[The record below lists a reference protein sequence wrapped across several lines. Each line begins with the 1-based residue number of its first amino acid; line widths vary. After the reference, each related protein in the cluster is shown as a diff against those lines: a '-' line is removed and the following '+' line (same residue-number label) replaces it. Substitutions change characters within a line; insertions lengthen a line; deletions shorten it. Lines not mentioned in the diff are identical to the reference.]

1 MEKALKLSKINFLYK
16 FLVHNVKSAL
26 NKTNLKVDKME
37 EADMMK
43 SWTERKIDESR
54 FKMQDFVDYQVRSI
68 KNEIQILVKE
78 ELAVKDFVGENE
90 PYKTMRDYFQYL
102 EEKFKEHYNRFLD
115 VDEDIFKI
123 TDKELPF
130 IREQIDDVR
139 NRLFTLEEEIK

>member
-1 MEKALKLSKINFLYK
+1 
-16 FLVHNVKSAL
+16 
-26 NKTNLKVDKME
+26 
-37 EADMMK
+37 MMK

-90 PYKTMRDYFQYL
+90 PYKTMRDYFEYL
-102 EEKFKEHYNRFLD
+102 EGKFKEHYNRFLD

-139 NRLFTLEEEIK
+139 NRLFTLEEEMK